1 MNKIGVI
8 GGRDSVLG
16 FRALGLDTCIAEN
29 GEQAK
34 AALHRMAKENYAIIY
49 ITEHLAAQIPAEI
62 ERRRE
67 DVSPAV
73 ILIPGGEPRHR
84 HSGRARGCGKG
95 RRRGHFVKKEQKPY
109 GKDR

>member
-73 ILIPGGEPRHR
+73 ILIPGRDCLLYTSDAADEL
-84 HSGRARGCGKG
+84 
-95 RRRGHFVKKEQKPY
+95 
-109 GKDR
+109 

>member
-73 ILIPGGEPRHR
+73 ILIPGANGSQGLGMSALNAAVE
-84 HSGRARGCGKG
+84 RAVGSNII
-95 RRRGHFVKKEQKPY
+95 
-109 GKDR
+109 

>member
-62 ERRRE
+62 DRRH
-67 DVSPAV
+67 PH
-73 ILIPGGEPRHR
+73 PGQGGEPRHR